1 MPKQIIKA
9 KAQQNKANTYE
20 NDHGWI
26 IEIRELEHQLKIWK
40 DQNQESIQ
48 NFSCRNNFEKISLE
62 CYDKYYLG
70 KIHKRLNKQNR
81 KVQNNNN

>member
-1 MPKQIIKA
+1 MNHR
-9 KAQQNKANTYE
+9 NKGVRTSTE
-20 NDHGWI
+20 K
-26 IEIRELEHQLKIWK
+26 LE

-62 CYDKYYLG
+62 CYDKYDLG

-81 KVQNNNN
+81 KVQNNN